1 MGRQVLSDVLLD
13 THAWIWS
20 LMDSARL
27 RSRVK
32 EAILAADAVYVSP
45 ISIYEVVRK
54 VAIGKWPEI
63 VPNLDAL
70 LAEQQTVSAPF
81 TRAVAARAGALDWA
95 HRDPFDRLIAATAI
109 EMGWELISKD
119 AEFDALDGIH
129 GWRGRVWS

>member
-95 HRDPFDRLIAATAI
+95 QSDPFDRLIAATAI

-119 AEFDALDGIH
+119 AEFDALDGIY